1 MVSLEDSELVIF
13 KMAKI
18 SCFSLI
24 VGKKKK
30 VKGDDESSRAG
41 EMDKAIRTLHIRLQQ
56 QPVKPVEVNGLKPM
70 KTFGAFIPYGVDKE
84 PIKDDKVKTPDS
96 PVGLCEAA
104 YEAEDEHEE
113 SPNNN
118 FNGFDLQAIEVT
130 AAKEVSFRK
139 MDFCESDKESG
150 RGADR
155 IQSGHLSD
163 PGIGKA
169 EFWGS
174 PKLTRSCSNLE
185 THNVDEMMPSKLPLS
200 KTRPFEE
207 LQELAESVRKDVNP
221 GSPASVRSHFSAD
234 KVMLK
239 KHSSSQVLPSR
250 SRRLWWKLFLWS
262 HRNLHTSSS
271 TATPKKLSIK
281 TNLNKQGGY
290 SSDTLEPNRAM
301 QIEKMESPV
310 SDKPLNKGKN
320 IMNDNQ
326 SWGGFHTGASSL
338 WPQNQWV
345 AFSTEASSS
354 SRVVEWVKDL
364 NTTPSSLLPNEDE
377 NEEIVTPRTPPS
389 PETAGGSSTYFTR
402 GPNANLSE
410 DTLHANTIIQTLNS
424 SSTVAHISGMGIK
437 AIPNI
442 SCFCSLRSVNLSN
455 NFIVHITP
463 GSLPKSLHTLDLS
476 KNKIS
481 SIEGLREL
489 TRLRVLDFS
498 YNRISRIGRGLS
510 SCSKLKEL
518 YLAGNKIGDVEGLHR
533 LLKLTVLDLSFNKIT
548 TTKALG
554 QLVANYNSLQGLN
567 LLGNPIQ
574 NNIGDEQLRKT
585 IVSLLPKL
593 VFLNKQ
599 AITPQRAREAVTD
612 SVAKAALGKSG
623 WNPHRK
629 TGKKLTQSLSFP
641 RKRSDSISPKKTQS
655 FPNRGHKSGAIASV
669 GQKSMSKSKSLAK
682 V

>member
-1 MVSLEDSELVIF
+1 
-13 KMAKI
+13 MAKI

-56 QPVKPVEVNGLKPM
+56 QPVKPVG
-70 KTFGAFIPYGVDKE
+70 
-84 PIKDDKVKTPDS
+84 
-96 PVGLCEAA
+96 A

-118 FNGFDLQAIEVT
+118 FNGLI
-130 AAKEVSFRK
+130 FRPLK
-139 MDFCESDKESG
+139 SLGQREYK
-150 RGADR
+150 A
-155 IQSGHLSD
+155 
-163 PGIGKA
+163 GILVILGL
-169 EFWGS
+169 GS
-174 PKLTRSCSNLE
+174 RVLGVQPKLTRSCSNLE

-221 GSPASVRSHFSAD
+221 GSPASVRSHF
-234 KVMLK
+234 MLI
-239 KHSSSQVLPSR
+239 
-250 SRRLWWKLFLWS
+250 
-262 HRNLHTSSS
+262 RNLHTSSS

-402 GPNANLSE
+402 A
-410 DTLHANTIIQTLNS
+410 
-424 SSTVAHISGMGIK
+424 
-437 AIPNI
+437 
-442 SCFCSLRSVNLSN
+442 CSLRSVNLSN

-641 RKRSDSISPKKTQS
+641 RKRSDSISPKK
-655 FPNRGHKSGAIASV
+655 PNHFRTAATRAV
-669 GQKSMSKSKSLAK
+669 PLQVLDRRA
-682 V
+682 